1 MGWTS
6 SRSPTRTRSTAAS
19 RSRISRTVRL
29 RQAHRQVR
37 ALTASNPI
45 LCFGIT
51 PEQHEWLTGHRHGVE
66 ELAGYLDDRQI
77 AAALAHPFRTLT
89 TPLTAEQR
97 HTLGTLFRLWE
108 TRNGAQPPEINAP
121 AAAIVESIGGGAIA
135 GSGDRT
141 GENVGKTW
149 TKTPYAATTD
159 ELLGHLRAGRV
170 TPHGI
175 ERTPVAPSARHT
187 HTYELRRRTS
197 SDPPTLATVVTG
209 GVSDPA
215 LARTL
220 DELRARAVPGH
231 AIEFTD
237 TLTRA
242 RGDLI
247 HLCGSGEAADRAAQI
262 ADSAAIPLV
271 SSFGSA
277 LHHSSRLVLSP
288 SQAADQQLIALGI
301 DPSRIR
307 RWELGVNPEPFSPA
321 HYHPAAMPAAGDG
334 AGARINLLYSGPLDE
349 DHEVG
354 LLTDAFQLAHERDPR
369 LHLVLAGS
377 GPDEAE
383 LRRRLGVTATFRGPL
398 DGDTLAQAYAS
409 ADLLVCPSADG
420 YGQPILY
427 AQASG
432 LPVLAVGDGAAAELI
447 QSGRNGCLVPA
458 STLAL
463 AEAMRS
469 LARRATLRE
478 RLATGGLLATRERT
492 WERSLRQL
500 AAAWSDALAP
510 DPASEVA
517 HAA

>member
-1 MGWTS
+1 MDFVTITDEDSIDGCLQIAHLPGTFVS
-6 SRSPTRTRSTAAS
+6 VKLNASFERSE
-19 RSRISRTVRL
+19 
-29 RQAHRQVR
+29 QAIQ
-37 ALTASNPI
+37 I

-51 PEQHEWLTGHRHGVE
+51 PEDHEWLRGHRHSVH
-66 ELAGYLDDRQI
+66 ELAGYLAEREI
-77 AAALAHPFRTLT
+77 AAAVAHPFRTIT
-89 TPLTAEQR
+89 APLTPEHR
-97 HTLGTLFRLWE
+97 HTLGTLFGLWE
-108 TRNGAQPPEINAP
+108 TRNGSQPHEINAP
-121 AAAIVESIGGGAIA
+121 AAAIVESISGAAVA

-141 GENVGKTW
+141 GDTVGTTW
-149 TKTPYAATTD
+149 TRTPYAGTAE
-159 ELLGHLRAGRV
+159 ELLAHLRAGRV
-170 TPHGI
+170 TPHGT
-175 ERTPVAPSARHT
+175 ERTPVAPSARGT
-187 HTYELRRRTS
+187 HAYELGSRAPS
-197 SDPPTLATVVTG
+197 YPPTLATVVTG
-209 GVSDPA
+209 GVTGPA

-220 DELRARAVPGH
+220 DELRARGVPGH

-247 HLCGSGEAADRAAQI
+247 HLCGSGEPTEQAARI
-262 ADSAAIPLV
+262 AVSAAIPLV
-271 SSFGSA
+271 SSFGSGV
-277 LHHSSRLVLSP
+277 HRHSRLVLSP
-288 SQAADQQLIALGI
+288 GQAADQQLIALGI

-307 RWELGVNPEPFSPA
+307 RWELGVNPERFSPA

-334 AGARINLLYSGPLDE
+334 AVARVNLLYTGPLDS
-349 DHEVG
+349 DHEIE

-369 LHLVLAGS
+369 LHLVLAGA
-377 GPDEAE
+377 GPDEGV
-383 LRRRLGVTATFRGPL
+383 LRRRLGATATFLGPL
-398 DGDTLAQAYAS
+398 QGDALAQAYAS
-409 ADLLVCPSADG
+409 ADLLVCPNADG
-420 YGQPILY
+420 YGQPILD

-432 LPVLAVGDGAAAELI
+432 LAVLAVGDGAAVELI
-447 QSGRNGCLVPA
+447 QSGRNGCLVPT

-510 DPASEVA
+510 DPAPEVA